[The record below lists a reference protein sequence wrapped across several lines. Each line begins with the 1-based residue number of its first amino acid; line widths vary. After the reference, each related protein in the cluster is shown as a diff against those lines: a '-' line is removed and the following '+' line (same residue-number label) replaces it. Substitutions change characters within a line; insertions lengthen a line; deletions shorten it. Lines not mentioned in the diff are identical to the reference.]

1 MNESTLR
8 RIADRLVE
16 SGLKDLGYQYLNL
29 DDCWAKSRRGDG
41 TLVADEAKF
50 PDGTLK
56 PLADYVHSKGL
67 LLGTYTDRGEQ
78 TCAGRPG
85 AARHEELDAKTYA
98 AWGIDYLK
106 EDRPKERA
114 RSEGVLQN
122 IDIMNGLETYA
133 GPGGWNDPCLL
144 LSKKTTGEAIMTEL
158 QTRAQFSM
166 WAVLAAPLLISGSVL
181 NMSAETLATYSNKE
195 VIQVS
200 QDPLGR
206 QGRRVLGGP
215 VAEGTGNVFARPLAD
230 GSFALV
236 FLNSGKE
243 ELNDKV
249 AGHFAKFG
257 QVNHVEI
264 KKQPDGT
271 SRGFCFVTF
280 AEKVSVSKVL
290 QAHSSHMI
298 DNKWVDVKPQVASM
312 PKKPSLPP
320 LASKKE
326 KHQAKDTQDE
336 YESGFAEKYLQAA
349 AAMQGGGGDDSSS
362 KETKEGD
369 ENQMGKMM
377 KAMMSMMPM
386 MMGVDAKLDRAA
398 AVVAAAGVAAM
409 ALAAAVDVGVVHAQ
423 AAVAVAAQAAVRQA
437 AVAAVEVD
445 VAAVVAVAVAIAV
458 VATAAAATAAAATAV
473 VAIAVVVTV
482 VVATV
487 VVVVTQAAAGTVAAV
502 AATQAA
508 VETAAAAA
516 AETAAL
522 AVEAAAVVAAV
533 AAVAAAEIVA
543 VVAVAVEVA
552 VVANATAVVA
562 A

>member
-1 MNESTLR
+1 MATARTRAPLAPLLTALVALPAFGLDNGLARVPQMGYNSWYDLECSDAMNESTLR

-106 EDRPKERA
+106 EDSCNASGDHLTAFMEYGKMRDALNATGRPVLFSLCGWKSWYAPMGSTLGNSWRIGPDDNNWQ
-114 RSEGVLQN
+114 GVLQN

-243 ELNDKV
+243 ELNVTCGKEC
-249 AGHFAKFG
+249 FG
-257 QVNHVEI
+257 TLGLSAPLAARDLWAQ
-264 KKQPDGT
+264 QRLPD
-271 SRGFCFVTF
+271 
-280 AEKVSVSKVL
+280 L
-290 QAHSSHMI
+290 QDLSFTAL
-298 DNKWVDVKPQVASM
+298 
-312 PKKPSLPP
+312 LPP
-320 LASKKE
+320 A
-326 KHQAKDTQDE
+326 
-336 YESGFAEKYLQAA
+336 
-349 AAMQGGGGDDSSS
+349 GGHRFLRVRKSAD
-362 KETKEGD
+362 
-369 ENQMGKMM
+369 QMTW
-377 KAMMSMMPM
+377 
-386 MMGVDAKLDRAA
+386 
-398 AVVAAAGVAAM
+398 
-409 ALAAAVDVGVVHAQ
+409 
-423 AAVAVAAQAAVRQA
+423 
-437 AVAAVEVD
+437 
-445 VAAVVAVAVAIAV
+445 I
-458 VATAAAATAAAATAV
+458 
-473 VAIAVVVTV
+473 
-482 VVATV
+482 
-487 VVVVTQAAAGTVAAV
+487 
-502 AATQAA
+502 
-508 VETAAAAA
+508 
-516 AETAAL
+516 
-522 AVEAAAVVAAV
+522 
-533 AAVAAAEIVA
+533 
-543 VVAVAVEVA
+543 
-552 VVANATAVVA
+552 
-562 A
+562 